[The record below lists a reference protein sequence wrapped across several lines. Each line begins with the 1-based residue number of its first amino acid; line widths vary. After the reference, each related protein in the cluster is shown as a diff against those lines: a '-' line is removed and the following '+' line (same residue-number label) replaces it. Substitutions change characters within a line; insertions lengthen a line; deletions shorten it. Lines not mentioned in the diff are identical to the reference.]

1 MCGGAIKAERNYNSQ
16 LAKHLHQPTSK
27 QLATGNLQRAAGGE
41 WRELDF
47 RRWQAAT
54 SFLCQREKWFMEEA
68 RDSCWLGGS
77 VARIS
82 GWFGMQPAVWLA
94 FWPKRLDAGQ
104 TINFESCLNRRGAER
119 RTSTF
124 YFFIFLSLWLLH
136 WKLLFVVVVVGC
148 LHQLPAACCWCCS
161 FTLLAASVIGVAA
174 RGNWIIRSRQKAMA
188 MAEAE
193 VSRSWSKAA
202 LREINI

>member
-1 MCGGAIKAERNYNSQ
+1 
-16 LAKHLHQPTSK
+16 
-27 QLATGNLQRAAGGE
+27 
-41 WRELDF
+41 
-47 RRWQAAT
+47 
-54 SFLCQREKWFMEEA
+54 MEEA

-124 YFFIFLSLWLLH
+124 YFFIFFVSLAFALEAPLCRRRGWLSA
-136 WKLLFVVVVVGC
+136 
-148 LHQLPAACCWCCS
+148 PAACCLLLMLLLYLACS
-161 FTLLAASVIGVAA
+161 QCHRR
-174 RGNWIIRSRQKAMA
+174 RG
-188 MAEAE
+188 
-193 VSRSWSKAA
+193 SWE
-202 LREINI
+202 LDH